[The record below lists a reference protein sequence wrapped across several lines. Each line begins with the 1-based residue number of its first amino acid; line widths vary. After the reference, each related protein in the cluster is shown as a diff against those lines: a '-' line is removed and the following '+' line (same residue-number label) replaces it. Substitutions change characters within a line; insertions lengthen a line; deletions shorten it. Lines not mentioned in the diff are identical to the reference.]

1 MTVPGMD
8 VEPIAGGLGAVV
20 SGIDLS
26 ADLEQE
32 SIQALRQ
39 ALARHLVIFLPR
51 QSLDPERLLAF
62 TRRIGQ
68 PMQLPYV
75 EALPEHPD
83 VIAVLKEA
91 DEQRISVFG
100 GDWHSDYSFLAEP
113 PMGSVLYADT
123 VPETGGDTLWANT
136 IAAHAALS
144 DGMKSLLGPL
154 RAMHS
159 GHVYGA
165 ERPPVGIR
173 TSRSIGISRGNPDA
187 DQEQSHPLVRR
198 HERTG
203 QPALFVNPIYTT
215 RIADM
220 TEAESQPLLDFLYA
234 HATRPVFCCRW
245 HWRQGDVALWDNRA
259 TLHYAVNDYDGHRRL
274 LYRTAIAGERPVGF
288 GL

>member
-1 MTVPGMD
+1 MTAPGMD
-8 VEPIAGGLGAVV
+8 VEPIAGSLGAVV

-32 SIQALRQ
+32 SIRALRQ
-39 ALARHLVIFLPR
+39 ALARHLVIFLPQ

-75 EALPEHPD
+75 AALPEHPD

-91 DEQRISVFG
+91 DEERISVFG
-100 GDWHSDYSFLAEP
+100 GDWHSDYSFLAKP

-123 VPETGGDTLWANT
+123 VPDTGGDTLWANM
-136 IAAHAALS
+136 IAAHTALS
-144 DGMKSLLGPL
+144 GGMKSLLGPL

-187 DQEQSHPLVRR
+187 DQEQSHPLVRC
-198 HERTG
+198 HQPTS

-234 HATRPVFCCRW
+234 HATRPEFCCRW

-259 TLHYAVNDYDGHRRL
+259 TLHYAINDYDGHRRL
-274 LYRTAIAGERPVGF
+274 LYRTAIAGEAPVST
-288 GL
+288 

>member
-1 MTVPGMD
+1 MTTPGMD
-8 VEPIAGGLGAVV
+8 VEPIAGSLGAVV
-20 SGIDLS
+20 SGIDVS
-26 ADLEQE
+26 SDLEQE

-75 EALPEHPD
+75 AALPEHPD

-91 DEQRISVFG
+91 DERRISVFG

-123 VPETGGDTLWANT
+123 VPNTGGDTLWANM

-198 HERTG
+198 HEPTG

-220 TEAESQPLLDFLYA
+220 TDAESQPLLDFVYA
-234 HATRPVFCCRW
+234 HATRPEFCCRW
-245 HWRQGDVALWDNRA
+245 HWCQGDVALWDNRA
-259 TLHYAVNDYDGHRRL
+259 TLHYAINDYDGHRRL
-274 LYRTAIAGERPVGF
+274 LYRTAIAGEMPVRG
-288 GL
+288 

>member
-1 MTVPGMD
+1 MD

-198 HERTG
+198 HEPTG

-220 TEAESQPLLDFLYA
+220 TEAESQPLLAFLYA
-234 HATRPVFCCRW
+234 HATRPEFCCRW

-259 TLHYAVNDYDGHRRL
+259 TLHYAINDYDGHRRL
-274 LYRTAIAGERPVGF
+274 LYRTAIAGERPTGF
-288 GL
+288 GR